1 MAIGFSMEYQKK
13 KKKKKKPSLPE
24 SSFEPCF
31 EEKSFINP
39 NPIDLYMAYHGTMK
53 SFNTTQR

>member
-1 MAIGFSMEYQKK
+1 MAIGFSMEYQRKK
-13 KKKKKKPSLPE
+13 KQNKKKPSLPE

-39 NPIDLYMAYHGTMK
+39 NPFDLYMTWDYEE
-53 SFNTTQR
+53 F